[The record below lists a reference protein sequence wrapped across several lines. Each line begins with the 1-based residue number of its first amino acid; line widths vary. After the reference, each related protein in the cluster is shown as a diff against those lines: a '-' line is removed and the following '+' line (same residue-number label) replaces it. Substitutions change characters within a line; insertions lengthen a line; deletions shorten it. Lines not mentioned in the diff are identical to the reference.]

1 MNSVI
6 ISFAGGSFLLFS
18 FPKQPFIELDVV
30 NIFFCSRL
38 YYARERTGML
48 EYTNELQT
56 IKTGQK

>member
-30 NIFFCSRL
+30 NIFFFAVGCI
-38 YYARERTGML
+38 TPV
-48 EYTNELQT
+48 NEQAC
-56 IKTGQK
+56 